1 MIVPKAPVDEDYLA
15 VSWEDDIWAARQVA
29 DVQAEPEAQ
38 PVRRAPDNLLRRRVT
53 AVDAGHDLA
62 ALFLGEYVRHGAPRI
77 LSP

>member
-1 MIVPKAPVDEDYLA
+1 MVVPKAPVDKDYLA
-15 VSWEDDIWAARQVA
+15 VSWEDDVWAAWQVA

-38 PVRRAPDNLLRRRVT
+38 PVRHAPDNLLWRRVM

-62 ALFLGEYVRHGAPRI
+62 ALFLGEYVRHSAPWI

>member
-1 MIVPKAPVDEDYLA
+1 MVVPKAPVDKDYLA
-15 VSWEDDIWAARQVA
+15 VFWEDDVWAARQVA
-29 DVQAEPEAQ
+29 DMQPEPEAQ

-62 ALFLGEYVRHGAPRI
+62 ALFLGEYVRHGAPWI